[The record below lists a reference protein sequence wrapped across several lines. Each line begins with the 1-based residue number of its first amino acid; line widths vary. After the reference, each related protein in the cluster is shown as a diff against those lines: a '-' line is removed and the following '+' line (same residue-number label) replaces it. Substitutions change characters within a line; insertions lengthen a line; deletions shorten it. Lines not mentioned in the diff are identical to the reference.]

1 LTSFGTYGTVS
12 LGPAIQSR
20 QDNGSRESS
29 GVIATAGVPG
39 SGFLVRR
46 SIGGNARRLLLFVVT
61 VVAVSAHA
69 DLSLRLDEEAVVVSG
84 ATPGQQLVVYGIWHS
99 EENYAGVITRR
110 DDVLTADASGGVR
123 WAIPEGVS
131 PRSLWFAADLQTGA
145 VAVTAPDEFPLRRVD
160 VPATVVTRKDLIEAL
175 EIPFA
180 YAEILFL
187 RPGEGAWTLS
197 ANRGG
202 SNDLKAKREAITVD
216 PRVLRGLKSNGSGP
230 DKVKHG
236 DVIIVI
242 EPYGLRF
249 FSVRWDR

>member
-1 LTSFGTYGTVS
+1 MTGR
-12 LGPAIQSR
+12 A
-20 QDNGSRESS
+20 
-29 GVIATAGVPG
+29 A
-39 SGFLVRR
+39 RR
-46 SIGGNARRLLLFVVT
+46 SLLFVLT
-61 VVAVSAHA
+61 VVALTARA
-69 DLSLRLDEEAVVVSG
+69 DLSLRLEERAVVASG
-84 ATPGQQLVVYGIWHS
+84 ATPGQQLVVYGIWHG

-110 DDVLTADASGGVR
+110 DDVLTADASGGASWPV
-123 WAIPEGVS
+123 PEGIS
-131 PRSLWFAADLQTGA
+131 PRSVWFAADLQTGA
-145 VAVTAPDEFPLRRVD
+145 VAMTAPDEFPLRRMD
-160 VPATVVTRKDLIEAL
+160 VPSTVVTRKDLIEAL

-180 YAEILFL
+180 YAEILFI

-202 SNDLKAKREAITVD
+202 SNDLKVKREVLTVD
-216 PRVLRGLKSNGSGP
+216 SRVLRGLKSNGSGP